1 MIAVSNIRELPRLV
15 PTVPIISTITSFL
28 KRMPNSVVC
37 KLPSY
42 YSLNFILLSTIYT
55 TDIKCSEKK
64 KMANIKNN
72 LTLTL
77 SAAQAA
83 SQACEAKAKEI
94 GVPMNIAVVDCSTN
108 LLSFSR

>member
-1 MIAVSNIRELPRLV
+1 MIITQVT
-15 PTVPIISTITSFL
+15 TVFLDHSFVTCQLSLSPFIFICIFHKFYTFGTKSL
-28 KRMPNSVVC
+28 KN
-37 KLPSY
+37 
-42 YSLNFILLSTIYT
+42 
-55 TDIKCSEKK
+55 
-64 KMANIKNN
+64 MASIKNN